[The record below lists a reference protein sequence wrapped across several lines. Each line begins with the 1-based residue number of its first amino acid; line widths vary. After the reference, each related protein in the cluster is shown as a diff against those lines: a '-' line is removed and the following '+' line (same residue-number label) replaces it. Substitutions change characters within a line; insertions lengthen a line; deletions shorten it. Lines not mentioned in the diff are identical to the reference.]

1 MSSRRILLKIGAISA
16 VSFIITACTKAVSGT
31 SEPTSQETKEA
42 TGQVNDESTSEAVVE
57 ETPTQNAPEET
68 QSQGEEV
75 VIAQVS
81 ALVAGEG
88 FNFKANDGTDAILFK
103 TNDEKVYALSRICTH
118 QGCSVNFDLSQN
130 KLVCPCHGAEYETS
144 QGNVLSGP
152 TEKALKKINIKIDG
166 DNVLEVV

>member
-1 MSSRRILLKIGAISA
+1 MKNRRNILRFGVLGFFSLVIAACSKAMTGSSSQTSSNQNNKEVESGA
-16 VSFIITACTKAVSGT
+16 T
-31 SEPTSQETKEA
+31 
-42 TGQVNDESTSEAVVE
+42 VE
-57 ETPTQNAPEET
+57 ETQPA
-68 QSQGEEV
+68 QSGEELPKSL

-88 FNFKANDGTDAILFK
+88 FNFTANDGKDAILFK
-103 TNDEKVYALSRICTH
+103 TSDEKVYALSRICTH

-130 KLVCPCHGAEYETS
+130 KLVCPCHGAEYETG

-152 TEKALKKINIKIDG
+152 TEKGLKKINIKIEG